1 MSRRT
6 QRLNRAIQQEI
17 SRILEKDINDPRL
30 SGLISITGV
39 LISEDLRHVRVY
51 VSILGDEEART
62 QALKGFAAAS
72 GFIKKEVAT
81 NLRMRHAPDF
91 AFEYDD
97 SIERGTEV
105 LQIMEDLAR
114 DP

>member
-1 MSRRT
+1 VSRRT

-39 LISEDLRHVRVY
+39 FTSEDLRHVRVY
-51 VSILGDEEART
+51 
-62 QALKGFAAAS
+62 
-72 GFIKKEVAT
+72 

-105 LQIMEDLAR
+105 LRIMEGLTR
-114 DP
+114 DS

>member
-1 MSRRT
+1 VSRRT

-39 LISEDLRHVRVY
+39 LTSEDLRHVRVY
-51 VSILGDEEART
+51 VSVLGDEEART

-105 LQIMEDLAR
+105 LQIMEDLNR
-114 DP
+114 TP